1 MVKLKDIAKHTGFS
15 LTQVSRAINNHGDV
29 SEETKKIIMKAVEEL
44 GYVPNLAAKKLAS
57 KTDNSIALIVV
68 GFEKQSSSNDM
79 LIDIMSGVFNSAT
92 ENELEVVLYLYSEN
106 MRKKKSYLQFCRERG
121 VSGAILC
128 GIKRDDEY
136 LKELMQSDF
145 PMVLIDIPYL
155 TQNVGSVVVDNEKY
169 SYLAVKRLIESGRKK
184 IGLINGNEGAYV
196 SMERKSG
203 YIDALKEHGIEI
215 DEDIIE
221 NGDFSLDI
229 SKGCANNLINKG
241 VDAIFC
247 ASDLMAMGAIQAAKE
262 IDVNI
267 PDELSIFGFDGI
279 QMVNYI
285 TPTLSTVKQ
294 NSYDKGY
301 KASGLL
307 TDYLNKNIPMR
318 ILKSE
323 CELYEQESTVK
334 KK

>member
-1 MVKLKDIAKHTGFS
+1 MFRKYD
-15 LTQVSRAINNHGDV
+15 
-29 SEETKKIIMKAVEEL
+29 EE
-44 GYVPNLAAKKLAS
+44 
-57 KTDNSIALIVV
+57 
-68 GFEKQSSSNDM
+68 
-79 LIDIMSGVFNSAT
+79 
-92 ENELEVVLYLYSEN
+92 
-106 MRKKKSYLQFCRERG
+106 KSYLQFCRERG

-128 GIKRDDEY
+128 GIKRDDPN
-136 LKELMQSDF
+136 LKELMKSDF

-155 TQNVGSVVVDNEKY
+155 TDNVGSVVVDNEKY
-169 SYLAVKRLIESGRKK
+169 SYLAVKSLIESGRKK

-203 YIDALKEHGIEI
+203 YICALNDFKFDI
-215 DEDIIE
+215 DESIIK
-221 NGDFSLDI
+221 NGDFSADI
-229 SKGCANNLINKG
+229 AKDCAIELINKG

-247 ASDLMAMGAIQAAKE
+247 ASDLMAMGAVAAAKE
-262 IDVNI
+262 NNINI
-267 PDELSIFGFDGI
+267 PKELSIFGFDGI
-279 QMVNYI
+279 NMVDYI

-307 TDYLNKNIPMR
+307 IDYLNKNIPMR

-323 CELYEQESTVK
+323 CEIYEQESTLK